1 MTIYELSSGPGISG
15 ICVIRI
21 SGQDTSKVIR
31 LLTTKEQ
38 KPSEEAAKISLQ
50 FLNEETLKI

>member
-1 MTIYELSSGPGISG
+1 MQEK
-15 ICVIRI
+15 
-21 SGQDTSKVIR
+21 QKEAFKKVIR

-38 KPSEEAAKISLQ
+38 RPSEEAAKISLQ